1 MDASPGA
8 YTVPLLQGGMDMKRF
23 LTALCAAMMLTVSAG
38 ALEVSAPSAL
48 LMEKETG
55 TVLYE
60 KDAHAKLEPA
70 SVTKVMTLLLTMEA
84 IDAGQLSYDT
94 VITAS
99 AHACSMGGSQIWLE
113 ENEQMTVDDMLKA
126 VCVVSA
132 NDCAVAL
139 AEAVAGSE
147 EAFVEKMNQRAAELG
162 MNDTT
167 FKNATGLPAEGHV
180 TSAWDIA
187 LMSREL
193 ILNHPDIRNYT
204 TIWMDSL
211 RDGKSE
217 LVNTNKLI
225 RFYEGA
231 TGLKTGS
238 TDSALY
244 CLSGTAERDGME
256 LISVIMKAPTS
267 AQRFDDAKTLL
278 GYGFSTYAL
287 ETIVP
292 QEALPPIPVELGTQA
307 TVQPVLGEGTALLL
321 EKAKAGQ
328 LSQSVEL
335 AESAAAPVARGDTL
349 GTLTVTAGEETV
361 AQIPIVAGED
371 VARVTFS
378 QMFTRLLRLAFLG
391 G

>member
-180 TSAWDIA
+180 TSAWDIS

-267 AQRFDDAKTLL
+267 AQRFDDAKALL
-278 GYGFSTYAL
+278 SYGFSTYAL

-335 AESAAAPVARGDTL
+335 AESVAAPVARGDTL

>member
-1 MDASPGA
+1 MDAPSGA

-23 LTALCAAMMLTVSAG
+23 LTALCAAALLSTSAG
-38 ALEVSAPSAL
+38 ALEVSAPSAV

-84 IDAGQLSYDT
+84 IDAGQLGYDT

-147 EAFVEKMNQRAAELG
+147 EAFVEKMNQRARELG

-167 FKNATGLPAEGHV
+167 FKNATGLPAQGHV

-267 AQRFDDAKTLL
+267 AQRFDDAKALL
-278 GYGFSTYAL
+278 SYGFSTYAL

-307 TVQPVLGEGTALLL
+307 TVQPVLEEGTALLL

-335 AESAAAPVARGDTL
+335 AESVAAPVAQGDVL

-378 QMFTRLLRLAFLG
+378 QMFTQLLRLAFLG

>member
-1 MDASPGA
+1 MDAPSGA

-38 ALEVSAPSAL
+38 ALEVSAPSAV

-147 EAFVEKMNQRAAELG
+147 EAFVEKMNQRAKELG

-256 LISVIMKAPTS
+256 LIAVIMKAPTS
-267 AQRFDDAKTLL
+267 AQRFDDAKALL
-278 GYGFSTYAL
+278 SYGFSTYAL

-321 EKAKAGQ
+321 EKAQSAQ

-335 AESAAAPVARGDTL
+335 VSSVAAPVAQGDTL

-361 AQIPIVAGED
+361 AQIPIVAGEA
-371 VARVTFS
+371 VERVTFS
-378 QMFTRLLRLAFLG
+378 QMFSRLVRLAFLG